1 MLGTVDKS
9 LFFIASFSPLW
20 VIMMIR
26 YLMDNYDEPY
36 VLITIIIPL
45 VIIIISILL
54 TVRKFKTLRRST
66 NSEKIKVEKSKEIT
80 SEYIPYIVSYLFP
93 ILTVID
99 GISTLFTVLAAMTLV
114 GILYVKT
121 RMVFTN
127 PALILAGFRIYEI
140 ESKNYARPIK
150 IIAKK
155 HPETTVVVRDMDH
168 DLCIEQK

>member
-26 YLMDNYDEPY
+26 YLMDNYYEQY
-36 VLITIIIPL
+36 VLIPIIIPL
-45 VIIIISILL
+45 VIITISILL
-54 TVRKFKTLRRST
+54 TVRKFRTLRRST
-66 NSEKIKVEKSKEIT
+66 NSEEIKVKKSKEIT
-80 SEYIPYIVSYLFP
+80 SEYIPYIISYLFP

-99 GISTLFTVLAAMTLV
+99 DIGTLFAVLAAMTLV

-140 ESKNYARPIK
+140 ESDDYARPIK

-155 HPETTVVVRDMDH
+155 YPGTTIVVRDMDH